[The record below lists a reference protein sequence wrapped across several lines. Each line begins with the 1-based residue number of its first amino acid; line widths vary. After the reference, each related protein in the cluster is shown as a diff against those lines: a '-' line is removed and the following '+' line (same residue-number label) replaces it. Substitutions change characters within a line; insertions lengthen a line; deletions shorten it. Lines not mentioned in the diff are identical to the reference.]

1 MLTDNVVCTKIVL
14 LVNLT
19 LIVIV
24 EQGLACMPPPA
35 DCRVII
41 VSQCKYL
48 CGESQ
53 PGPGAVTSSQT
64 KVTVRKVSDQP
75 AETETEQ
82 GLRAVTLTTQPYL
95 WP

>member
-1 MLTDNVVCTKIVL
+1 
-14 LVNLT
+14 
-19 LIVIV
+19 
-24 EQGLACMPPPA
+24 MPPPA
-35 DCRVII
+35 DCRVMI

-64 KVTVRKVSDQP
+64 KVTVRKVSEQP

-82 GLRAVTLTTQPYL
+82 
-95 WP
+95 